1 MQTITYTIPNI
12 SCGHCIHTIET
23 EVGEIAGVKS
33 VEGDQNSKKVTIIF
47 DNPAN
52 EMQIKELLK
61 EIDYPPNA

>member
-23 EVGEIAGVKS
+23 EVGEITGVKS
-33 VEGDQNSKKVTIIF
+33 VEGDQNTKKVTITF

-52 EMQIKELLK
+52 ELQIKELLT
-61 EIDYPPNA
+61 EIDYPPNV

>member
-23 EVGEIAGVKS
+23 EVSEITGVKS

-52 EMQIKELLK
+52 ELQIKELLK
-61 EIDYPPNA
+61 EINYPPNA

>member
-23 EVGEIAGVKS
+23 EVSEIAGVKS

-52 EMQIKELLK
+52 EIQIKELLK

>member
-23 EVGEIAGVKS
+23 EVGEIAGVQS
-33 VEGDQNSKKVTIIF
+33 VEGDQNSKKVTITF

-52 EMQIKELLK
+52 EIQIKELLT
-61 EIDYPPNA
+61 EINYPPNV

>member
-23 EVGEIAGVKS
+23 EVSEIAGVKS

-52 EMQIKELLK
+52 EIQIKELLK
-61 EIDYPPNA
+61 EIDYPPNG

>member
-33 VEGDQNSKKVTIIF
+33 VEGDQNTKEVTIIF
-47 DNPAN
+47 ENPAN
-52 EMQIKELLK
+52 EGQIKELLM
-61 EIDYPPNA
+61 EIDYPPNV

>member
-23 EVGEIAGVKS
+23 EVSEIAGVKS
-33 VEGDQNSKKVTIIF
+33 VEGDQNSKKVTIVF

-52 EMQIKELLK
+52 EIQIKELLT
-61 EIDYPPNA
+61 EIDYPPNG

>member
-12 SCGHCIHTIET
+12 SCGHCIHTIEK
-23 EVGEIAGVKS
+23 EVSEITGVKS

-52 EMQIKELLK
+52 ELKIKELLK
-61 EIDYPPNA
+61 EINYPPNA

>member
-23 EVGEIAGVKS
+23 EVSEIAGVKS

-52 EMQIKELLK
+52 EIQIKELLK
-61 EIDYPPNA
+61 EIDYPPN

>member
-23 EVGEIAGVKS
+23 EVGKITGVKS
-33 VEGDQNSKKVTIIF
+33 VEGDQNSRKVTITF

-52 EMQIKELLK
+52 ELQIKELLT
-61 EIDYPPNA
+61 EIDYPPNV